1 MSTPAKPKTK
11 KTAAKAASDD
21 LPPVT
26 SIKGFDQDL
35 ACRGFH
41 FAFGETYSV
50 EGKIKA
56 CENGFH
62 AVPIEHHPLSVFE
75 YYGPAVSRFAEVT
88 QNGARDA
95 DGTKLASASI
105 TIGVEISISDLVA
118 RAVKWVWDRAK
129 LVDGTRATGD
139 RGAAW
144 ATGTQGAASATGD
157 RGAASATGYQGAASA
172 TGTQGAA
179 SATGDRGAASAT
191 GYQGAASATGD
202 QGAAM
207 SSGFE
212 GRVKGSIGNALF
224 AAERNDKYE
233 IVSVA
238 CGIIG
243 RDGIKADV
251 WYRAKGGKLLEVE
264 FAS

>member
-172 TGTQGAA
+172 TG
-179 SATGDRGAASAT
+179 
-191 GYQGAASATGD
+191 D